1 MNTVK
6 VKREELLTKVRANR
20 DAHRTLFLKA
30 QEGYRKLVIEE
41 LDRMLAD
48 AKAGRLIARSINL
61 VEPADHIEDY
71 DRVLAV
77 DDTVILS
84 AEEFSQYVLD
94 RWTWSRFATS
104 TNKSY
109 AVGCPVPRPS
119 HDRRTIDTPH
129 AATERESASSH
140 AAETLCLKA
149 TRTTRHGG
157 FDHSIH
163 ATTGVQAP
171 ATTLNC
177 PSKPGL
183 SSGA

>member
-6 VKREELLTKVRANR
+6 VKREELLTKVRSNR

-48 AKAGRLIARSINL
+48 AKAGGPIARSINL
-61 VEPADHIEDY
+61 VEPSDHTEDY
-71 DRVLAV
+71 DRVLAMLEMSV
-77 DDTVILS
+77 DDTVILG

-94 RWTWSRFATS
+94 RWTWSSFATS

-119 HDRRTIDTPH
+119 HDEEDY
-129 AATERESASSH
+129 
-140 AAETLCLKA
+140 
-149 TRTTRHGG
+149 
-157 FDHSIH
+157 
-163 ATTGVQAP
+163 
-171 ATTLNC
+171 
-177 PSKPGL
+177 
-183 SSGA
+183 